1 MTNTT
6 PPRHES
12 ASAPAR
18 SHRHPFLQAR
28 RQPHQHAPAG
38 HEAGD
43 NASALDVTAAEKRQ
57 HHHHVDVEGG
67 GGAPSMP
74 SLASPLV
81 VAPAPGDPA
90 HPLNDGESHE
100 GDDEHVHYSHR
111 APWLRAAVLGA
122 NDGLVSTASLML
134 GVGGGTESLR
144 ALVLAGVAG
153 LVAGALS
160 MAVGEYISVS
170 SQRDSEEAD
179 VEKERREQEKG
190 PAARAHELAELAEIY
205 EERGLTKDLALAVA
219 KQLTERDV
227 IRAHARDELGI
238 DLDDMSNALQAAFAS
253 SASFTVGA
261 AVPLLAAAFIQ
272 AEVPRLLSLLAAAL
286 STLIVLGATGA
297 ALGGAPKWKGALRI
311 LIGGGVAMGITYG
324 IGRLFNITTGGS
336 GGGGEAKAPPPLS
349 A

>member
-1 MTNTT
+1 M
-6 PPRHES
+6 
-12 ASAPAR
+12 ASERERERADVERERTRASKGDR
-18 SHRHPFLQAR
+18 CHHVKGWGSKAR
-28 RQPHQHAPAG
+28 RGETRRATPVG
-38 HEAGD
+38 R
-43 NASALDVTAAEKRQ
+43 SALFLVFSFISLT
-57 HHHHVDVEGG
+57 
-67 GGAPSMP
+67 SSFP
-74 SLASPLV
+74 SLANQPT
-81 VAPAPGDPA
+81 
-90 HPLNDGESHE
+90 NRTNKQKQ
-100 GDDEHVHYSHR
+100 HVHYSHR

-170 SQRDSEEAD
+170 SQRDAEE
-179 VEKERREQEKG
+179 VKRGFEGGRERKRREEKAERELTG
-190 PAARAHELAELAEIY
+190 KKKGNRRSSPFRPLDRRPRPRKRGKRANFQMHLPAAFHYLSLSLFPTPHRHNLHRPTSRRSAESRKRAPPRAPTSSPSWPRFY

-238 DLDDMSNALQAAFAS
+238 DLDDMSNPLQAAFAS

-272 AEVPRLLSLLAAAL
+272 AEVPRLLL
-286 STLIVLGATGA
+286 
-297 ALGGAPKWKGALRI
+297 
-311 LIGGGVAMGITYG
+311 
-324 IGRLFNITTGGS
+324 
-336 GGGGEAKAPPPLS
+336 
-349 A
+349 